1 MNTRMEADDTHLAAV
16 RRLRAVLESLASALA
31 TARLDDLLE
40 TEQELARSLAAL
52 PKTGGHLAGDQKGL
66 AQELAGLRRVLIRCR
81 RLGQTLSDLLRVS
94 VSSRAPGAGYDH
106 AGLVPAHT
114 GMRVLEK
121 RA

>member
-1 MNTRMEADDTHLAAV
+1 MNERMEPDDQYLAAMK
-16 RRLRAVLESLASALA
+16 RLRAVLESLASALA
-31 TARLDDLLE
+31 AAKLEDLLE

-52 PKTGGHLAGDQKGL
+52 PVSGGHPAEDPKRL
-66 AQELAGLRRVLIRCR
+66 AQELAGLRRALVRCR
-81 RLGQTLSDLLRVS
+81 RLGQTLSGLLRAS
-94 VSSRAPGAGYDH
+94 ASSQALGAGYDH

>member
-1 MNTRMEADDTHLAAV
+1 MDERMEADDPHLAAV
-16 RRLRAVLESLASALA
+16 NRLRAVLESLASALA
-31 TARLDDLLE
+31 AARLEDLLQ

-52 PKTGGHLAGDQKGL
+52 PNSTSLQPGGRREL
-66 AQELAGLRRVLIRCR
+66 AQELAGLRRAVVRCR

-94 VSSRAPGAGYDH
+94 VSSRALGAGYDQ
-106 AGLVPAHT
+106 AGLVPAHA